1 MRESVAALRV
11 SPVEGRSIDEA
22 ISELI
27 EESQAAGV
35 RTEFKVIGEKKPVEP
50 KSALALYRV
59 VQEGLTN
66 IRKYAN
72 ASRVNVELDFSQMD
86 TIHLMLRDDGI
97 GAANTDG
104 GFGLIGLRERVQL
117 LEGEFKI
124 LTQPGQGFQIDVTL
138 PYVEENKE

>member
-1 MRESVAALRV
+1 
-11 SPVEGRSIDEA
+11 
-22 ISELI
+22 
-27 EESQAAGV
+27 
-35 RTEFKVIGEKKPVEP
+35 
-50 KSALALYRV
+50 
-59 VQEGLTN
+59 
-66 IRKYAN
+66 
-72 ASRVNVELDFSQMD
+72 MD